1 MATCLGVI
9 IQLYVILK
17 NRERKDLS
25 SILPKMIDACIW
37 VEDETNIYCNFV
49 RPWLKMIN
57 ACKKAD
63 LVLLISIKHNL
74 LKRNLCQFIVLFCC
88 RKDISGKR
96 FIQSLFSNV
105 VQLQVC
111 SSSLSFLWSRVRGN
125 CLAANCR

>member
-74 LKRNLCQFIVLFCC
+74 LKRNLSIYCFIL
-88 RKDISGKR
+88 
-96 FIQSLFSNV
+96 
-105 VQLQVC
+105 LQEGYIWEKVH
-111 SSSLSFLWSRVRGN
+111 SVTL
-125 CLAANCR
+125 